1 MNSHGS
7 APWGPPTGPLW
18 IMGRY
23 VQRAALW
30 EATMHWE
37 RMTGHSEK
45 AEAERLERGLGTINA
60 LVLTERAQLPR
71 SRL

>member
-1 MNSHGS
+1 
-7 APWGPPTGPLW
+7 
-18 IMGRY
+18 MGRY

-45 AEAERLERGLGTINA
+45 AEAERLERGLGTISA